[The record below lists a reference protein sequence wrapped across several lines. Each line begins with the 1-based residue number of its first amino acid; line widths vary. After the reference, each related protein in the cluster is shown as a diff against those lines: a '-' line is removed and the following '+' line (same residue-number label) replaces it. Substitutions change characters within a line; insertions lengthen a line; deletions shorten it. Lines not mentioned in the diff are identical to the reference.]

1 MRGRKRERK
10 GGYKRKEMKWKTRS
24 DRVREMEGEEM
35 IGYDR
40 RWEQRRLKEKK
51 GDEKRGYGRRWESSL
66 HSRSVDG
73 RKKVGRM

>member
-24 DRVREMEGEEM
+24 DRAREMEGEEM

-51 GDEKRGYGRRWESSL
+51 GDEKDMVGDGSL
-66 HSRSVDG
+66 AYTADQ
-73 RKKVGRM
+73 